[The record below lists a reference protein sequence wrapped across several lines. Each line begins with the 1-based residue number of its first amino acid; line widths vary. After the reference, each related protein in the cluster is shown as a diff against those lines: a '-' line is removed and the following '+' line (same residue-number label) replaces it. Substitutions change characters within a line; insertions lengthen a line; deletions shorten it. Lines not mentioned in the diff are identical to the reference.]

1 LSLASQAF
9 IFRTVQITKKVLKI
23 MTRLAVTAATTPL
36 SIWGGFTSTVRNLG
50 TYFAARSGTMSG
62 IEALEQEHARIRLTS
77 RHWLMG

>member
-1 LSLASQAF
+1 
-9 IFRTVQITKKVLKI
+9 
-23 MTRLAVTAATTPL
+23 MTRLAVTAATTPV

-50 TYFAARSGTMSG
+50 TYFAARSGHDEPR